1 MTAFLCQTVTVGC
14 SGYEE
19 RVEILSSR
27 TTVVFFVL
35 VLIKRHIYFESLSPP
50 EVDNIVSAVK
60 RRPTGV
66 TILAALFFINGISM
80 LLMPT
85 IFSEMVDIGIFPDM
99 TMVYW
104 GVFGLL
110 ALVYFGIGYGLYAG
124 KSWARMVAIIL
135 AVIGL
140 LGFPIGTII
149 SIIILIYLFK
159 DDVKAY
165 FK

>member
-1 MTAFLCQTVTVGC
+1 
-14 SGYEE
+14 SKE
-19 RVEILSSR
+19 
-27 TTVVFFVL
+27 
-35 VLIKRHIYFESLSPP
+35 
-50 EVDNIVSAVK
+50 
-60 RRPTGV
+60 RPTGV
-66 TILAALFFINGISM
+66 TILAVLFFIDGIVM
-80 LLMPT
+80 LLIPAFFMGMIP
-85 IFSEMVDIGIFPDM
+85 IDVFPEM
-99 TMVYW
+99 TMICW

-124 KSWARMVAIIL
+124 KGWARTVAIIL
-135 AVIGL
+135 AIIGL